1 MSPQTV
7 TNIDALLK
15 DVYEGPVADEL
26 NSETRLLDLF
36 TKKKVQPWE
45 GRTVVR
51 PLRVARNEG
60 VMATAE
66 DSFLPN
72 AGRQGSAAFKIPIR
86 YLHGRISI
94 TAQAIKQS
102 KSNRGSF
109 VRALEFELDNL
120 VTDLADDRNRV
131 IPYFGSAILCLVNGS
146 PAGTTTL
153 VTDTPGGLA
162 TGQIASNGTRYLQPG
177 MEIAFISPGTQTIR
191 NNATVKI
198 ASVDSHTNATTDAN
212 IPAAVVNND
221 EVVRGAAVGAS
232 AASAADIEP
241 DGILAGADDGTLVA
255 TYHNLARASFP
266 ILKSPVFASV
276 GAFSTDILYK
286 ALHQADQQ
294 GSAKITAIVCGADAL
309 LEYVKLTEADRRYI
323 PSDSQPTSPDA
334 GIKAAGIDWN
344 KAVTFAGI
352 PIRYDKDFPFQTM
365 VGLDERYWERYVL
378 VEGEWVDDDGA
389 VLFRDANKDNFEARY
404 RVWENF
410 HCQKPVAQFRL
421 DGITTTVPTF
431 HVF

>member
-1 MSPQTV
+1 MSQTV

-45 GRTVVR
+45 GRQVVR
-51 PLRVARNEG
+51 PLRTARNEG
-60 VMATAE
+60 VSATSE
-66 DSFLPN
+66 DNFLPN
-72 AGRQGSAAFKIPIR
+72 AGRQGSQKFLIPMR

-120 VTDLADDRNRV
+120 VTDLADDRNR
-131 IPYFGSAILCLVNGS
+131 ILPYFGTGILALSNSSGAV
-146 PAGTTTL
+146 TTL
-153 VTDTPGGLA
+153 NVNTPGGLT
-162 TGQIASNGTRYLQPG
+162 TGQTTTNGARYLQPG
-177 MEIAFISPGTQTIR
+177 MEISFWPSGGGSPRVEAAVTT
-191 NNATVKI
+191 I
-198 ASVDSHTNATTDAN
+198 ASIVSHSQVTLNIASPAGLLVGDEISRGTFNAAGQAGAN
-212 IPAAVVNND
+212 
-221 EVVRGAAVGAS
+221 R
-232 AASAADIEP
+232 IEP

-255 TYHNLARASFP
+255 TYHNLSRNSNP
-266 ILKSPVFASV
+266 ILKSAVFPNV
-276 GAFSTDILYK
+276 GAFSTDVLYK

-294 GSAKITAIVCGADAL
+294 GSAKTTVMVTGSDSL

-352 PIRYDKDFPFQTM
+352 PVRYDKDFPFQTI

-421 DGITTTVPTF
+421 DGITTTVQTF

>member
-1 MSPQTV
+1 MSQTV

-45 GRTVVR
+45 GRQVVR

-60 VMATAE
+60 VSATSE
-66 DSFLPN
+66 NNFLPN
-72 AGRQGSAAFKIPIR
+72 AGQQGSQKFVIPMR

-120 VTDLADDRNRV
+120 VTDLADDRNR
-131 IPYFGSAILCLVNGS
+131 ILPGYGTGTLCLSNSSGAV
-146 PAGTTTL
+146 TTL
-153 VTDTPGGLA
+153 NVNTPGGLT
-162 TGQIASNGTRYLQPG
+162 TGQTATNGSRWLQPG
-177 MEIAFISPGTQTIR
+177 MEISFMP
-191 NNATVKI
+191 
-198 ASVDSHTNATTDAN
+198 SV
-212 IPAAVVNND
+212 
-221 EVVRGAAVGAS
+221 GAAPRVQTAATHVVTINSHSQVVLDTATPAGLSVGDIIARGTFNSLGQAS
-232 AASAADIEP
+232 ASGIEP

-255 TYHNLARASFP
+255 TYHNLTRAQFP
-266 ILKSPVFASV
+266 IIKSAVFPNV
-276 GAFSTDILYK
+276 GAFSTDVLYK

-294 GSAKITAIVCGADAL
+294 GSAKITVMLTGADSL

-334 GIKAAGIDWN
+334 AIKAAGIDWN

-352 PIRYDKDFPFQTM
+352 PIRYDKDFPFQTI

-410 HCQKPVAQFRL
+410 HCQKSVAQFRL
-421 DGITTTVPTF
+421 DGITSTVPTF